1 MIQSKEDI
9 IFNACKNKV
18 GFYRSQKFKDWFHKK
33 YPDKEMHHLFG
44 SYTAIK
50 TTDFCSVPV
59 EKKHSTS
66 KAETDK
72 SQFAIDS
79 LPLLLEVMIAYIL
92 YLESEN
98 SILEKR
104 PKIKEIEWK

>member
-1 MIQSKEDI
+1 MIKTTEDI

-18 GFYRSQKFKDWFHKK
+18 GFFRSQKFKDWFHKE
-33 YPDKEMHHLFG
+33 YPGMEMHHLFG

-59 EKKHSTS
+59 PKNHSNS

-92 YLESEN
+92 FLESEN

-104 PKIKEIEWK
+104 KPMEKIEWK